1 MQTNGTISLSTYYLF
16 YYDKIRQIEPR
27 SHSTVEFIGRTN
39 QLQIRLELNKRL
51 LDRETESL
59 QRISALLDVEQD
71 EEKKHLKIQGD
82 YNRQM
87 IERLLKDC
95 QSCQAELA
103 SL

>member
-1 MQTNGTISLSTYYLF
+1 MTKSAKLTQEDIQLLNSL
-16 YYDKIRQIEPR
+16 D
-27 SHSTVEFIGRTN
+27 RTN

-59 QRISALLDVEQD
+59 QRINALFDVEQD
-71 EEKKHLKIQGD
+71 KEKKKRLKIQGD